1 MSESEPDKLQDLE
14 DKIDA
19 FRKKSAEPTEPSEDQ
34 ENLRVGL
41 RAGTEL
47 VAAIAAGGL
56 IGYFLDEKFD
66 TKPLF
71 LLVLLI
77 LGVITGF
84 INVWRVSQGMG
95 TSVGIGKSQAELD
108 KSKKNNGE

>member
-1 MSESEPDKLQDLE
+1 MPELDPNKLQELE

-19 FRKKSAEPTEPSEDQ
+19 FRAKKAEPTEPSEDQ

-47 VAAIAAGGL
+47 VSAIAAGGL

-84 INVWRVSQGMG
+84 MNVWRVSQGMG

-108 KSKKNNGE
+108 KTKENNRE